1 MFEEAIERAQKL
13 QAQLEDPDFVPPALF
28 GLPISLKDSFQVR
41 GTDASI
47 GQVYFAEQ
55 VSTSNSALVD
65 LLLAQ
70 GAVFHCKTN
79 IPQTLMTA
87 DSDNNVFGR
96 TLNPANKSLTAG
108 GSTGG
113 EGALIALRGSVA
125 GIGSDIAGSI
135 RIPSHCNGIYGFRP
149 SAGIVPMFNDRDPG
163 REGLSGVAPVSG
175 PLAVSARSC
184 AMLLRVTMEA
194 EPWKFD
200 PQCLHLS
207 WRSQSRPT
215 RQLRIGLVSD
225 DGQFTPTP
233 PMRRALRETGKKLI
247 GAGFEVLPII
257 LNDVTKDMKLVWAS
271 FSMDGSKVWPIF
283 VLQCYD

>member
-1 MFEEAIERAQKL
+1 MFDAAIERAHEL

-55 VSTSNSALVD
+55 ESTFNSALVD

-70 GAVFHCKTN
+70 GAVFYCKTN
-79 IPQTLMTA
+79 VPQTLMTA
-87 DSDNNVFGR
+87 DSDNNLFGR

-163 REGLSGVAPVSG
+163 RDGLSGIAPVSG

-184 AMLLRVTMEA
+184 AMLLRVIMEA

-200 PQCLHLS
+200 PQCLHLT
-207 WRSQSRPT
+207 WRGQSKPKRP
-215 RQLRIGLVSD
+215 LRIGLVSD

-233 PMRRALRETGKKLI
+233 PIRRALRETSDKMI
-247 GAGFEVLPII
+247 SAGVEVLPVV
-257 LNDVTKDMKLVWAS
+257 LSDVAKDMELVWAS
-271 FSMDGSKVWPIF
+271 FSMDGSKV
-283 VLQCYD
+283 

>member
-1 MFEEAIERAQKL
+1 MFDEAIERAQKL

-28 GLPISLKDSFQVR
+28 GLPISLKDSFQVKS
-41 GTDASI
+41 TDASI
-47 GQVYFAEQ
+47 GQVFFAEQ
-55 VSTSNSALVD
+55 VSTTNSALVD

-70 GAVFHCKTN
+70 GAVFYCKTN

-113 EGALIALRGSVA
+113 EGALIALRGSIA

-163 REGLSGVAPVSG
+163 REGLSGIAPVSG

-184 AMLLRVTMEA
+184 AMLLRVIIEA
-194 EPWKFD
+194 EPWKLD
-200 PQCLHLS
+200 PQCLHLN
-207 WRSQSRPT
+207 WCGHSQPR
-215 RQLRIGLVSD
+215 RQLRIGLISN

-233 PMRRALRETGKKLI
+233 PMRRALRETGDKLMS
-247 GAGFEVLPII
+247 AGFYVVPII
-257 LNDVTKDMKLVWAS
+257 LNNVAKDMELVWDS
-271 FSMDGSKVWPIF
+271 FSMDGSKVCLDF
-283 VLQCYD
+283 VL